1 MARWQEFCRTE
12 ARQSGSGMS
21 SCEECLCWRSH
32 SQALQQSRRS
42 EERRMRMSRLIRAF
56 HNDESGQDLI
66 EYVLVAAGIA
76 IGSIALMQDIAIQVN
91 TVITALDTAVQ
102 KIN

>member
-1 MARWQEFCRTE
+1 
-12 ARQSGSGMS
+12 
-21 SCEECLCWRSH
+21 
-32 SQALQQSRRS
+32 
-42 EERRMRMSRLIRAF
+42 MRFIRAF
-56 HNDESGQDLI
+56 HDDELGQDLI

-91 TVITALDTAVQ
+91 TAITALDTAVQ